1 MLGQPRIKTLDWLIL
16 SKLDRIGS
24 NVGANPTNRVVEL
37 LVQLLSPGQHL
48 LKELDQGVVVGPF
61 HGRTFKPESGLQ
73 SPAGR

>member
-24 NVGANPTNRVVEL
+24 NVGANPTNRVVQL

-48 LKELDQGVVVGPF
+48 LEELDQGVVVRQVTVLVRQVTIYF
-61 HGRTFKPESGLQ
+61 TLS
-73 SPAGR
+73 